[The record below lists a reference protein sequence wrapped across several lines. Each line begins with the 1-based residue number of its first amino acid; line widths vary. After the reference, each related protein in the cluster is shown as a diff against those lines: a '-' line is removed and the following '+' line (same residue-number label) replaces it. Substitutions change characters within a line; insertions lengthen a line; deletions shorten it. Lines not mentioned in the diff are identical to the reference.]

1 MAIRNMV
8 LEGDPMLRKTSRE
21 VTAFDEKL
29 GILLDD
35 MAETMEQQNGV
46 GLAGVQVGVLRR
58 VVVIDIGEG
67 RIELVNPTI
76 IKTAGSQVGSEGC
89 LSYPGQFGIVER
101 PDSVTVRAQ
110 DRHGNWFEM
119 TGTALLARAF
129 CHEIDHLDGVVFT
142 SKCDR
147 MLTEEEL
154 ESGEY

>member
-29 GILLDD
+29 GILLDE

-76 IKTAGSQVGSEGC
+76 IKTAGSQVVSEGC
-89 LSYPGQFGIVER
+89 LSYPVQFGIV
-101 PDSVTVRAQ
+101 
-110 DRHGNWFEM
+110 
-119 TGTALLARAF
+119 
-129 CHEIDHLDGVVFT
+129 
-142 SKCDR
+142 
-147 MLTEEEL
+147 
-154 ESGEY
+154 